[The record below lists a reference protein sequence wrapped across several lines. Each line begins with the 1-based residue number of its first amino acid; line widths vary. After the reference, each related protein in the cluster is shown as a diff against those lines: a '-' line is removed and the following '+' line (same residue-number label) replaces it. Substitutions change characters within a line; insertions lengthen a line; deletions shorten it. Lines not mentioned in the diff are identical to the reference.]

1 MDRHVAVS
9 QRVDLL
15 RDDVADDDVVPE
27 IGHAGAGDEA
37 DVAGAEDRD
46 SHGACYFPRAS
57 GFRPLA
63 IASIVSLES
72 RSSNEL
78 TTQ

>member
-1 MDRHVAVS
+1 MDRNLAS
-9 QRVDLL
+9 AKRVDLL

-27 IGHAGAGDEA
+27 LGEAGARDEP

-46 SHGACYFPRAS
+46 THGYLPLAS

-63 IASIVSLES
+63 IASIVSFER
-72 RSSNEL
+72 RSSSVL